1 VIPIAVAVLFMAALG
16 AAVLADRLPRFVFL
30 IYAGASVVAF
40 AAYAWDK
47 SAARNNER
55 RTPEAN
61 LHLIG
66 LAGGWPGAL
75 LAQQLLRHKSSKIE
89 FLRVCWATVLINC
102 AALAYFVL

>member
-1 VIPIAVAVLFMAALG
+1 MAALAVAVMTH
-16 AAVLADRLPRFVFL
+16 RLPRFIL
-30 IYAGASVVAF
+30 IIYASASAVAF

-47 SAARNNER
+47 SAARNDQR

-61 LHLIG
+61 LHLLG